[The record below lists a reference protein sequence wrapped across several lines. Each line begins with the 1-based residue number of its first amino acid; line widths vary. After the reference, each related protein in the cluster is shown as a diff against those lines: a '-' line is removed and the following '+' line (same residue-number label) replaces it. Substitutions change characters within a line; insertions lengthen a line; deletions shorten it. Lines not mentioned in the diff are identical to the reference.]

1 MQPSNVIETTV
12 AEVTAELLRRGVA
25 PDEAVSII
33 IEPVEGL
40 ALARRTSRVRVVAA
54 GLTDP
59 DIDRLIKQAPEE
71 VEPNPAEARRSGGAL
86 RRSAGSISN
95 QRSAS
100 VRSVIVVSGRFLGRD
115 RCTSHRRNP
124 PTPLG
129 CYGRSPASN
138 CWASNIKPVTGPLPL
153 GRSNTNTRS

>member
-54 GLTDP
+54 GLTDGLAAVACKKIP
-59 DIDRLIKQAPEE
+59 NLDLDRPRRGSARCRQSSPMRVLLDPGKRK
-71 VEPNPAEARRSGGAL
+71 EA
-86 RRSAGSISN
+86 
-95 QRSAS
+95 
-100 VRSVIVVSGRFLGRD
+100 
-115 RCTSHRRNP
+115 
-124 PTPLG
+124 
-129 CYGRSPASN
+129 
-138 CWASNIKPVTGPLPL
+138 
-153 GRSNTNTRS
+153 TRHEK